1 MGSKKQSQSAKKKS
15 PSSTNG
21 TTKMSNVSGNMGA
34 INEDEED
41 DGGDTMGFA
50 MSKKLTINDFTF
62 LKVVGKGSFGK
73 VMQVRKNDDGKI
85 YALKVLKKK
94 ELVKRK
100 QVVHTQTERRVLAG
114 IENPFIVSLRY
125 SFQSDAKLYM
135 VLDFFNGGELF
146 FHLKNEGR
154 FSQKRSK
161 FYSGEICL
169 ALKCLHSSGII
180 YRDLKPENVLLDHE
194 GHIKITD
201 FGLSKDSLKGDMI
214 THTFC
219 GTPEYLAPEVLHQQG
234 HGKAV
239 DWWSF
244 GTLLYEMMTGL
255 PPFYNENLNIMYEKI
270 LHAPIPLPKYL
281 SKEAR
286 SIFLGLLERDPKR
299 RLGSSD
305 KDAKEIQAHPFYKD
319 IDWDK
324 LYKKKLNHH
333 LNQK

>member
-1 MGSKKQSQSAKKKS
+1 M
-15 PSSTNG
+15 
-21 TTKMSNVSGNMGA
+21 
-34 INEDEED
+34 
-41 DGGDTMGFA
+41 
-50 MSKKLTINDFTF
+50 
-62 LKVVGKGSFGK
+62 
-73 VMQVRKNDDGKI
+73 VRKNDSGEI
-85 YALKVLKKK
+85 YAMKVLKKK
-94 ELVKRK
+94 ELAKRK
-100 QVVHTQTERRVLAG
+100 QVVHTQTERKVLAG
-114 IENPFIVSLRY
+114 VENPFIVSLRF

-169 ALKCLHSSGII
+169 ALKCLHSNGII

-201 FGLSKDSLKGDMI
+201 FGLSKDSLDGNKL

-219 GTPEYLAPEVLHQQG
+219 GTPEYLAPEVLLQQG
-234 HGKAV
+234 HGKPV

-255 PPFYNENLNIMYEKI
+255 PPFYDQNLRLMYEKI
-270 LHAPIPLPKYL
+270 QFAPVVPPKFF

-286 SIFLGLLERDPKR
+286 SLFYGLLERDVSK
-299 RLGSSD
+299 RLGSS
-305 KDAKEIQAHPFYKD
+305 IGTQQ
-319 IDWDK
+319 K
-324 LYKKKLNHH
+324 LRSIRF
-333 LNQK
+333 